1 MNNNDWRNASITPR
15 QKEAIDFI
23 KSYACEIFNG
33 KTRGEVSVF
42 IGKYLE
48 QAKKICKKEQEAMA
62 EDANMWAITHG
73 YM

>member
-33 KTRGEVSVF
+33 KTRGEASVF

-48 QAKKICKKEQEAMA
+48 QAKKICKK
-62 EDANMWAITHG
+62 
-73 YM
+73 